1 MKDLES
7 NHYVAAAKDATMM
20 GYLRDVVMGPSDSLR
35 RSLPENG
42 LTAAQ
47 QVDVLVEQATDL
59 NILGRT
65 YQGGRRGCERV
76 CDGARRGEEYSRKRV
91 CPLFV
96 RTLLQ

>member
-7 NHYVAAAKDATMM
+7 NAAAAKDATMM

-35 RSLPENG
+35 RSLPESG

-65 YQGGRRGCERV
+65 YQGW
-76 CDGARRGEEYSRKRV
+76 S
-91 CPLFV
+91 PWL
-96 RTLLQ
+96 